1 MFKPVGSGLDIPT
14 APDRAANEEKT
25 RRIAAPQSS
34 QAFSGS
40 ADTP

>member
-1 MFKPVGSGLDIPT
+1 MFKPVGSGLETPT

-25 RRIAAPQSS
+25 RRIAAPQSL
-34 QAFSGS
+34 QALNGS